1 MEWRFPG
8 KIPISAVQACIS
20 FAHMIASSGECPVK
34 FADAPERGL
43 IASVH
48 QMKEPCEHPLER
60 GRTGGQFLQA

>member
-34 FADAPERGL
+34 FADEPESGIIALVHQTTGPCARPPERGR
-43 IASVH
+43 IA
-48 QMKEPCEHPLER
+48 
-60 GRTGGQFLQA
+60 GQFLQA